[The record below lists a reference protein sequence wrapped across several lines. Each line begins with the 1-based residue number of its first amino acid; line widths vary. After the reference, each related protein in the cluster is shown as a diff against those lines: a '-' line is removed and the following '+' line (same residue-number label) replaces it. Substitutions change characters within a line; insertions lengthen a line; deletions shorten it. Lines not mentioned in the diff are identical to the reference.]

1 MKACEDE
8 MNRELL
14 GTQVRWLHS
23 PTLNFG
29 EDSIVQL
36 SDGEVR

>member
-1 MKACEDE
+1 MKACKDE

-23 PTLNFG
+23 PILNFG

-36 SDGEVR
+36 PDSEVR

>member
-8 MNRELL
+8 MNGELL
-14 GTQVRWLHS
+14 GTKLRWLHS
-23 PTLNFG
+23 LTLNFG
-29 EDSIVQL
+29 EDSVIQL

>member
-14 GTQVRWLHS
+14 GTQLRWLHS
-23 PTLNFG
+23 LILNFG
-29 EDSIVQL
+29 EDSVVQL
-36 SDGEVR
+36 SNGEVR